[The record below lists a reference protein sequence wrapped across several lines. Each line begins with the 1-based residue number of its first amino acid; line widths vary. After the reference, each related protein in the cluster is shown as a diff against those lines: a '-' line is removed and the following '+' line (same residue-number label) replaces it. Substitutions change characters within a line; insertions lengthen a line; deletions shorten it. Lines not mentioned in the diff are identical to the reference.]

1 MLRIEG
7 RGRGSRS
14 RVEVEGKKNVFSSG
28 KLKKMFF
35 RQEN

>member
-1 MLRIEG
+1 MSRVEVEG

-14 RVEVEGKKNVFSSG
+14 RVKKNVFSRG